1 MELVFLIMEVVKVR
15 DFSLNNIILVS
26 SLPDMGK
33 VGGLVTQHLQKQLD
47 AKPMLKITLSNKPWV
62 NHKDGII
69 SIPKDEYTLS
79 VDEKNN
85 IMIFSG
91 NNQPPESTDVIKLS
105 DKILSE
111 VKKIGNIKLVITAGG
126 YMPVEQSDINSVYGV
141 ATNEASLELLKKHKI
156 AKLGNEVGS
165 ITWFNGLIMGK
176 ALENKIDAVG
186 LFGEISDT
194 DTEQYKAA
202 SNVIKKIQEIINLD
216 ISTVE
221 IDKKIPNPISK
232 MQNERPGIG

>member
-1 MELVFLIMEVVKVR
+1 MEVVKVR

-33 VGGLVTQHLQKQLD
+33 VGGLVTQHLRKQLD

-91 NNQPPESTDVIKLS
+91 NNQPPESEDVIKLS

-111 VKKIGNIKLVITAGG
+111 VKKIGSIKLVITAGG
-126 YMPVEQSDINSVYGV
+126 YMPVEQSNANSVYV
-141 ATNEASLELLKKHKI
+141 ATNESSLELLKKHKI

-186 LFGEISDT
+186 LFGEITDT

-202 SNVIKKIQEIINLD
+202 SNVIKKIQEIVNLE

-221 IDKKIPNPISK
+221 IDNKIPNPISK
-232 MQNERPGIG
+232 IQNEGPGIG